1 MGAVGPQAEVAALQ
15 EDVLRLN
22 RAAEEAEQ
30 RAGPAQAG
38 APSAPPASPPIGAD
52 MLAMM
57 EAQLGS
63 LSGLIRQKDA
73 EIAGLKV
80 TVQRQCDERV
90 EMLMALNEASKAGA
104 GGAGAGG
111 VGVGKGKAAQGE
123 EEGPPGKG
131 RGRGVSN
138 TIRGNIGAA
147 PGSPWRRKAGGWH

>member
-1 MGAVGPQAEVAALQ
+1 MRCPLREVCIACVQGCGGSSIGGSA
-15 EDVLRLN
+15 DGVVC
-22 RAAEEAEQ
+22 
-30 RAGPAQAG
+30 AGRQAG